1 MFPSLGIS
9 WSKNQNWSNIM
20 TECLNK
26 ARDARLRDFYAAFVL
41 EANLRIGEVP
51 FVALDFETTG
61 LNPITDDIVSIG
73 LVPFDLRKIYCSRAC
88 HWLIHPRQPLAE
100 RSVVVHGI
108 THSKISEAPDLDRI
122 LGEVLTSLSGKM
134 IVVHYNR
141 IEREFFN
148 RALMARLDEGISF
161 PLIDTMAIEASLLRG
176 CMRNF
181 WARVRREKPLSLRL
195 GNCRARYSLPPY
207 QAHNALADAI
217 ATAELFQ
224 AQVVHHFSAE
234 TTLAELW
241 I

>member
-1 MFPSLGIS
+1 MCPSCEVSPQGKRNWPDIMAECR
-9 WSKNQNWSNIM
+9 KNV
-20 TECLNK
+20 
-26 ARDARLRDFYAAFVL
+26 RDSRLREFYTAFDLGKTDQIETV
-41 EANLRIGEVP
+41 R

-73 LVPFDLRKIYCSRAC
+73 LVPFDLRRVYCSQAS

-108 THSKISEAPDLDRI
+108 THLEISEAPDLDRI
-122 LGEVLTSLSGKM
+122 LGEVLTCLAGKM

-141 IEREFFN
+141 IEREFLN
-148 RALMARLDEGISF
+148 RALMTRLNEGICF
-161 PLIDTMAIEASLLRG
+161 PVIDTMAIEASLYRGRIRNLWRRLRS
-176 CMRNF
+176 
-181 WARVRREKPLSLRL
+181 EKKISFRL
-195 GNCRARYSLPPY
+195 ANCRERYNLPPH
-207 QAHNALADAI
+207 QAHNAIADAI

-224 AQVVHHFSAE
+224 AQVAHHFSGS